1 MDIDSGV
8 ALLLGCV
15 LLTLA
20 GAVTAIL
27 AVDTWTRMT
36 RGERAEGNQL
46 GRLAPVVRIR
56 RAGQS
61 SSTRRPRNFLFSTP
75 VNHAARLLP

>member
-1 MDIDSGV
+1 LQPEGALLAPSDWLSASDEDGDEDMDIDSGV

-36 RGERAEGNQL
+36 RGERAEESGSGDWL
-46 GRLAPVVRIR
+46 R
-56 RAGQS
+56 
-61 SSTRRPRNFLFSTP
+61 
-75 VNHAARLLP
+75 

>member
-36 RGERAEGNQL
+36 RGERAEESGSGDWL
-46 GRLAPVVRIR
+46 R
-56 RAGQS
+56 
-61 SSTRRPRNFLFSTP
+61 
-75 VNHAARLLP
+75 